1 MITLGKK
8 GGLPA
13 ARTAQGFL
21 LNHGLIQKV
30 FGPLAQRYISRPGGY
45 TRIHKFGNRKG
56 DNAPHAILE
65 LVDNPRDLKFD
76 MTARAV
82 GWELLGN
89 AAAGGSTNVI
99 ANGIP
104 SAEAVIR
111 QEKWRATAK
120 PGYLHEGLGG
130 RLRRTT
136 QDNIRKVLRFRRK
149 DLGTQLMAQK
159 AEQHMVRSDD
169 ILPHMRYL
177 KLP

>member
-1 MITLGKK
+1 M
-8 GGLPA
+8 
-13 ARTAQGFL
+13 

-30 FGPLAQRYISRPGGY
+30 FGPLAQRYVSRPGGY

-89 AAAGGSTNVI
+89 AMASGSNNVV
-99 ANGIP
+99 ANGVP
-104 SAEAVIR
+104 SAEPVIR
-111 QEKWRATAK
+111 LEKMRDTAK
-120 PGYLHEGLGG
+120 AGYLHEGLGG

-136 QDNIRKVLRFRRK
+136 QDNVRKVLRYRRK
-149 DLGTQLMAQK
+149 DLGPQLLAEK
-159 AEQHMVRSDD
+159 AERHMVRTKIFFVTT
-169 ILPHMRYL
+169 ILSL
-177 KLP
+177 